1 METKPMKKQ
10 VKNKNTTHEQ
20 SGFTLSEAMITVS
33 ILGILSSIAV
43 PNVYDRYQTSCQ
55 NQQQTYISQ
64 ASLQAQAYNDEFRSP
79 PKSWNDLDKI
89 STLMGKSGPAKGDS
103 FEPIELPSCEY
114 KLKATRENYTYTFS
128 VNPINTSSNY
138 NIVGCINVAT
148 GSSDIRK
155 GNKEKSASTADLKC
169 I

>member
-1 METKPMKKQ
+1 MKKQ

-64 ASLQAQAYNDEFRSP
+64 ASLQAQAYNDEYGSP
-79 PKSWNDLDKI
+79 AESWSDLDRI

-103 FEPIELPSCEY
+103 FEPIDLPSCSY
-114 KLKATRENYTYTFS
+114 KLTATRDNYTYIFTA
-128 VNPINTSSNY
+128 NPTSNDSNY
-138 NIVGCINVAT
+138 NIVSCINVAT
-148 GSSDIRK
+148 GSSSIKK
-155 GNKEKSASTADLKC
+155 GNKDQSASTADLKC